1 MRRRHGQHAKPSVTA
16 PLVQQSFVLTLSTG
30 ISAGAGFAAWSIAA
44 HSATPHAVGI
54 AAGLFSSC
62 SLLSYLTSLAL
73 PYGLLHYGNRVDAR
87 GVLSLAMS
95 VTAVTSVA
103 GAAVF
108 TLGSRWWAPALA
120 PELDHLYAFVVYA
133 GLNVAV
139 AAAALIDAYFI
150 ARRRAGLVC
159 ARNLITAVGKVGGL
173 TVLAVKRLPHPTAIC
188 LAMLVPVA
196 ASVACASV
204 PIATAPVSTRDYK
217 RALPRAL
224 FDFSLKNYPGAL
236 LDGAPTFLLPVIVLR
251 FVGPTA
257 NAYFYVAWS
266 ISSAVGLVAAAVG
279 QVTLRETSG
288 VNNRQILAK
297 RAMIIALAATG
308 FAVLVLYCA
317 GPLVL
322 HIFGS
327 SYISRATVPLRLMLL
342 STIPGAHLTIT
353 IALLRGQRRSAA
365 VTQASFAYA
374 ALSIGATVALGAVA
388 GVNGV
393 CVGWLVGVTL
403 AAVIVALI
411 SARHPEAQVKAD
423 GNARITLEEAV

>member
-1 MRRRHGQHAKPSVTA
+1 MMRRRRGLHAKPSVTA
-16 PLVQQSFVLTLSTG
+16 PLVQQSFVLTVSTG
-30 ISAGAGFAAWSIAA
+30 ISAGAGFVAWSIAA
-44 HSATPHAVGI
+44 HSATPQAVGI

-73 PYGLLHYGNRVDAR
+73 PYGLLHYGNRVGAR
-87 GVLSLAMS
+87 GVLSLTMS
-95 VTAVTSVA
+95 VTAVTSIA

-108 TLGSRWWAPALA
+108 TVGSRWWAPALA
-120 PELDHLYAFVVYA
+120 PELDHLYEFAVYA

-139 AAAALIDAYFI
+139 AAAALVDAYFI
-150 ARRRAGLVC
+150 ARRNAGLVC
-159 ARNLITAVGKVGGL
+159 GRNLIAAIGKVGALG
-173 TVLAVKRLPHPTAIC
+173 VLAVRRVPHPTAIY

-196 ASVACASV
+196 ASVTCASV
-204 PIATAPVSTRDYK
+204 SITAARVSTHDYDRD
-217 RALPRAL
+217 LPKAL
-224 FDFSLKNYPGAL
+224 FDFSLRNYPGAL

-266 ISSAVGLVAAAVG
+266 ISSAVGLIAAAVG

-288 VNNRQILAK
+288 GSDRQVLAR
-297 RAMIIALAATG
+297 RAMVLALATTG
-308 FAVLVLYCA
+308 FAVLAFYCA

-327 SYISRATVPLRLMLL
+327 SYISRATVPLRLLLL

-365 VTQASFAYA
+365 VTQASLAYA
-374 ALSIGATVALGAVA
+374 ILSIGATVALGAFT
-388 GVNGV
+388 GVDGV
-393 CVGWLVGVTL
+393 CAGWLFGVTL
-403 AAVIVALI
+403 AALAVVLI
-411 SARHPEAQVKAD
+411 SARHNP
-423 GNARITLEEAV
+423 RITLEEAA